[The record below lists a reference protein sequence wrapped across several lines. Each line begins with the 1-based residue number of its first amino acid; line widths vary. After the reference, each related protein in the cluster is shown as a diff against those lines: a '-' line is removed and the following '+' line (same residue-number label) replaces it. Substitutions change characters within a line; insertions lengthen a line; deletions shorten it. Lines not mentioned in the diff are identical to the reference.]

1 MKTLEKIEKK
11 TNEIFLETKKTNTAN
26 SFRLGACWLLE
37 KENRKSEQEYINFF
51 LEEKTEENLYYYNI
65 GKKWFQGINNPCS
78 V

>member
-1 MKTLEKIEKK
+1 MKTLEEIEKK

-51 LEEKTEENLYYYNI
+51 
-65 GKKWFQGINNPCS
+65 
-78 V
+78 